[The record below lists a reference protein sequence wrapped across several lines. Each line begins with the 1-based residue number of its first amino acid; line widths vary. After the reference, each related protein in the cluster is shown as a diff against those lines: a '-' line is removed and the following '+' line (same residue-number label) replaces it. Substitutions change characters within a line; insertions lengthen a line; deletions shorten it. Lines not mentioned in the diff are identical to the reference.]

1 MFYYVRKLHPELVDL
16 INLLAIIIW
25 HVGIQ
30 SLPQE
35 ILDELVIIRKS
46 SNLDLLVKI

>member
-1 MFYYVRKLHPELVDL
+1 MFCYVEKLYPELIDL

-35 ILDELVIIRKS
+35 ILDELIIIRTS
-46 SNLDLLVKI
+46 GNLDLLVKT